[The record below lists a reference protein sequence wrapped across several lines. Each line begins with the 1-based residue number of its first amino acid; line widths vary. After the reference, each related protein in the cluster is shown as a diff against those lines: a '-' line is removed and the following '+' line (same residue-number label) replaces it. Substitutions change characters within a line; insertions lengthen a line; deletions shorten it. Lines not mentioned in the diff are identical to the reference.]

1 MIIII
6 DTLNFLM
13 IQNSS
18 INCTIYLQY
27 LILQVMKRV
36 GETTEKIY

>member
-1 MIIII
+1 M
-6 DTLNFLM
+6 LFEFFLM

-18 INCTIYLQY
+18 INCTIYLHY
-27 LILQVMKRV
+27 LILQVMKTV